1 VARGEHIWVT
11 RPLGYTHHG
20 IDCGDDTVIHFTG
33 EPGKKS
39 DAAVARTSMADFAL
53 DSIVHVR
60 EYSHK
65 DNPLAVVSRA
75 ESKLGSTEYNLVTNN
90 CEHFATWCCT
100 AKTASQQVRMVS
112 SLTTSGAAAA
122 TSLGATAGVVS
133 AVGSVAGVSGAGVM
147 SGLATAG
154 SLVGGG
160 AAMGPLVLA
169 LGPAALSIG
178 AVQLG
183 LRGDK
188 TLPKVE
194 NRARRD
200 GRVASVA
207 GAAAASAGGM
217 AAIAA
222 AGTTGLSAVGIT
234 SGLAAIGTAVGG
246 GMVAGTVAVAAAPAV
261 VAGAVGMGAY
271 IASRKLRGIR
281 PKKWA
286 PPPAGTIESAD
297 PQQPSR

>member
-234 SGLAAIGTAVGG
+234 SELAAIGTAVGG